1 MNISSSKITKLLIP
15 MNLNVFK
22 RFTSDKTTDNEINN
36 SYKKYK
42 LFLDKEEKNI
52 ELLNNAFS
60 EFAKVNIDQ
69 VNPSKIKKYRHST
82 KKISL
87 NYPIFKLISKDKDK
101 NNKSI
106 NKMDNI
112 IVAKKLKNKKMKYN
126 NIKLTLKNDIN
137 IDDNN
142 MINNKFYN
150 TFNNNLKHKIPNLHE
165 NKKSLLNYNNQI
177 NTLSSTTLNK
187 EYNKYNNT
195 DITNSNESIDNKKY
209 HTRNNFLNK
218 TSGLFNSFNK
228 SKRILNFLEF
238 YNINRIKNELNNNDK
253 SNTINMNSL
262 SYKTMNNIYQTNQ
275 SKNKL
280 FFDIKEIKDINTK
293 FKTKI
298 EKTGIKQKIKAKTFS
313 QRYKKQEK
321 KFLANKDIQM
331 IQYIRQKK
339 QKSSGFF
346 KLSQKMKNLAH
357 KVIGNNYK
365 REKSV
370 AEEIKIRKKKEKNFY
385 ELVDNM
391 LLNNNLY
398 VYDINKI
405 DKRLRLRK
413 EEDIY

>member
-1 MNISSSKITKLLIP
+1 
-15 MNLNVFK
+15 
-22 RFTSDKTTDNEINN
+22 
-36 SYKKYK
+36 
-42 LFLDKEEKNI
+42 
-52 ELLNNAFS
+52 
-60 EFAKVNIDQ
+60 
-69 VNPSKIKKYRHST
+69 
-82 KKISL
+82 
-87 NYPIFKLISKDKDK
+87 
-101 NNKSI
+101 
-106 NKMDNI
+106 MDNI

>member
-1 MNISSSKITKLLIP
+1 
-15 MNLNVFK
+15 
-22 RFTSDKTTDNEINN
+22 
-36 SYKKYK
+36 
-42 LFLDKEEKNI
+42 
-52 ELLNNAFS
+52 
-60 EFAKVNIDQ
+60 
-69 VNPSKIKKYRHST
+69 
-82 KKISL
+82 
-87 NYPIFKLISKDKDK
+87 
-101 NNKSI
+101 
-106 NKMDNI
+106 
-112 IVAKKLKNKKMKYN
+112 
-126 NIKLTLKNDIN
+126 
-137 IDDNN
+137 
-142 MINNKFYN
+142 
-150 TFNNNLKHKIPNLHE
+150 
-165 NKKSLLNYNNQI
+165 
-177 NTLSSTTLNK
+177 
-187 EYNKYNNT
+187 
-195 DITNSNESIDNKKY
+195 
-209 HTRNNFLNK
+209 
-218 TSGLFNSFNK
+218 
-228 SKRILNFLEF
+228 
-238 YNINRIKNELNNNDK
+238 
-253 SNTINMNSL
+253 MNSL

-275 SKNKL
+275 NKNKL

-391 LLNNNLY
+391 LLNNNLF

-405 DKRLRLRK
+405 DKRLRLKK
-413 EEDIY
+413 EEDVY

>member
-1 MNISSSKITKLLIP
+1 MNISSSKNRKLLTP
-15 MNLNVFK
+15 MNLDVFK

-42 LFLDKEEKNI
+42 LFLDSEEKNI

-60 EFAKVNIDQ
+60 EFAKVNINQ
-69 VNPSKIKKYRHST
+69 VNPTKLKKYRHST
-82 KKISL
+82 RKISL
-87 NYPIFKLISKDKDK
+87 NYPIFKLVSKDK

-106 NKMDNI
+106 NKIDNNI
-112 IVAKKLKNKKMKYN
+112 LAKKLKNKKTKYN
-126 NIKLTLKNDIN
+126 NNKLILKNKSNDIN
-137 IDDNN
+137 FDDNN

-150 TFNNNLKHKIPNLHE
+150 TFNNNLNHKIPNIYE
-165 NKKSLLNYNNQI
+165 TKKSLINYNNQI
-177 NTLSSTTLNK
+177 DAFSSTTLNK
-187 EYNKYNNT
+187 GYNKYNST
-195 DITNSNESIDNKKY
+195 DISNSNELVDNKKY

-238 YNINRIKNELNNNDK
+238 YNINRSKCEQNNNDK

-275 SKNKL
+275 NKNKL

-298 EKTGIKQKIKAKTFS
+298 EKTEIKQKIKAKTFHK
-313 QRYKKQEK
+313 RYKKQEK
-321 KFLANKDIQM
+321 KFLSNKDIQI

-370 AEEIKIRKKKEKNFY
+370 TEEIKIRKKKEKNFY

-391 LLNNNLY
+391 LLNNNLF

-405 DKRLRLRK
+405 DKRLRLK
-413 EEDIY
+413 QEEDA

>member
-1 MNISSSKITKLLIP
+1 LVS
-15 MNLNVFK
+15 
-22 RFTSDKTTDNEINN
+22 
-36 SYKKYK
+36 
-42 LFLDKEEKNI
+42 
-52 ELLNNAFS
+52 
-60 EFAKVNIDQ
+60 
-69 VNPSKIKKYRHST
+69 
-82 KKISL
+82 
-87 NYPIFKLISKDKDK
+87 KDK

-106 NKMDNI
+106 NKIDNNI
-112 IVAKKLKNKKMKYN
+112 LAQKLKNKKTKYN
-126 NIKLTLKNDIN
+126 NIKLTLKNKSNDIN
-137 IDDNN
+137 FDDNN

-150 TFNNNLKHKIPNLHE
+150 TFNNNLNHKIPSLHE
-165 NKKSLLNYNNQI
+165 TKKSLINYNKQVNA
-177 NTLSSTTLNK
+177 LSSTTLNK
-187 EYNKYNNT
+187 EYNKYNST
-195 DITNSNESIDNKKY
+195 DITNSNESMDNKKY

-238 YNINRIKNELNNNDK
+238 YNINRSKNEQNNNDK
-253 SNTINMNSL
+253 SNMINMNSL

-275 SKNKL
+275 NKNKL

-298 EKTGIKQKIKAKTFS
+298 EKTEIKQKIKAKTFHK
-313 QRYKKQEK
+313 RYKKQEK
-321 KFLANKDIQM
+321 KFLSNKDIQI

-370 AEEIKIRKKKEKNFY
+370 TEEIKIRKKKEKNFY

-405 DKRLRLRK
+405 DKRLRLK
-413 EEDIY
+413 QEEDAY